1 MKEPAILRT
10 QIDRTVTFIHNAA
23 IYCKYY
29 GPTSRRGALI
39 GVQRRGDKG
48 EKISYYPYSSD
59 LDLYENF
66 EQRARNFADKIGW
79 GGNLIGSMAC
89 EGAVFLI
96 LDFKGIPRNE
106 TK

>member
-1 MKEPAILRT
+1 MKEPEILQT
-10 QIDRTVTFIHNAA
+10 QIDRTVTFIHNAS
-23 IYCKYY
+23 IFCKYH
-29 GPTSRRGALI
+29 GPTNRRGARI

-48 EKISYYPYSSD
+48 EKATYYPYCHD

-96 LDFKGIPRNE
+96 LDFKGVPRNA